1 MVMVMVGKVALRLA
15 LEESD
20 QMQRVRVKDQH
31 GHGVEPGR
39 GLVCPVN
46 LKNTKIS
53 LEHCF

>member
-1 MVMVMVGKVALRLA
+1 MVMVGEVALRLA

-20 QMQRVRVKDQH
+20 QMQRVRVKNQH
-31 GHGVEPGR
+31 GQGVEPGSSP
-39 GLVCPVN
+39 VCPVN